1 MSVLAIKQSSKSQF
15 EHAYTTYHRKV
26 YAYFY
31 QKTNSTYM
39 AEELLQLSFIK
50 LWNFRHTLDESIPI
64 EAQLFTI
71 ARSCLLDYL
80 RKQANQ
86 ARMIES
92 LKTEA
97 IVHVEPKSDF
107 DSDRHIQGLLNI
119 LPPVRKQVFL
129 LSRLEGFSNKEI
141 AEKFEV
147 SIRTVEKHI
156 SLAIKQLKALR

>member
-1 MSVLAIKQSSKSQF
+1 MNVLAIKQSSESQF
-15 EHAYTTYHRKV
+15 ENSYARYHRKV

-31 QKTNSTYM
+31 QKTNSAYM

-50 LWNFRHTLDESIPI
+50 LWNFRHTLDESILLEP
-64 EAQLFTI
+64 QLFTI

-80 RKQANQ
+80 RMQANQ
-86 ARMIES
+86 TRMIES

-97 IVHVEPKSDF
+97 IVHAETQKEF

-141 AEKFEV
+141 ADKFEV

-156 SLAIKQLKALR
+156 SLAIKQLKTLR